1 MIKYA
6 LRCTNEHEF
15 EAWFNSSAAFD
26 DQKSAALLRCP
37 VCETD
42 KVEKALMAPRV
53 VTRKGHTL
61 QHLPSETAAT
71 PSAPEPAPNPKTGG
85 PDKYA
90 PVSSDPRHT
99 KIVDLMRQLR
109 QRVEATTEDVGKRF
123 AEEARK
129 IHYDETEPRGIRGEA
144 TAQEVRD
151 LQDEGVTVTP
161 LPRLPDDHN

>member
-1 MIKYA
+1 
-6 LRCTNEHEF
+6 
-15 EAWFNSSAAFD
+15 
-26 DQKSAALLRCP
+26 
-37 VCETD
+37 
-42 KVEKALMAPRV
+42 MAPRV

-109 QRVEATTEDVGKRF
+109 QHVEATTEDVGKRF